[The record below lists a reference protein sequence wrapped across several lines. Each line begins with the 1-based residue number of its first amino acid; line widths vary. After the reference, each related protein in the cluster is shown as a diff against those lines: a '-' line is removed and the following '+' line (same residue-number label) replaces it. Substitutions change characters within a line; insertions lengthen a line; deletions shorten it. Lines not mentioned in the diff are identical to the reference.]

1 VGQDAEAF
9 QPRPQDL
16 ARVREAR
23 AVLRVGLD
31 IVGVDSAVQPILYG
45 LIVIL
50 AIAATVDRRRTLVVA

>member
-1 VGQDAEAF
+1 MGRTLIGA
-9 QPRPQDL
+9 L
-16 ARVREAR
+16 IIS
-23 AVLRVGLD
+23 VLRVGLD